1 MVKIQLE
8 TGYLDVKEGTAFP
21 LNFGVADIRDISKRS
36 GAFSK
41 TITLSGT
48 KNNHDLLNHYYDV
61 NVEAGTF
68 DINALT
74 KCIVLQNDLPILE
87 DGYIQLLSVNKKQ
100 RTADYELDVE
110 YEVLVK
116 DSQSDF
122 FTQIDNKELTDIDFS
137 DLNHAI
143 TAANVVASFSNT
155 VTDGYK
161 YVLPLTTD
169 PNYPLKE
176 MRPAIYAKTYFDRI
190 FEGAGYQYDWSTLSA
205 ARFDKLVIPFNGDII
220 NYDYTDYDVEETNVV
235 AIDGYQSA
243 PYWTTFYEQLV
254 SFTEVTDNQNLFAPV
269 AGEYTVPFAFQG
281 GDSITFTFDLNY
293 DINAI
298 NATGATAYLVDM
310 QSTAFTKSYS
320 LVPTFVV
327 VKNGVN
333 LITSGSQL
341 QNVPVSEGQS
351 YPNGTTA
358 VTSNVDDTFS
368 ITISNLLAGDVIEF
382 KAGIVVNSNQVGN
395 NRARWRSNSSPGSGA
410 NVLVDL
416 QLDINSLTL
425 SSAIS
430 SNTLPS
436 GSTMFIN
443 RYVPAKIKQKDFIK
457 SIFTMYNLY
466 TEIDPSEPNVLI
478 LKHRDD
484 YYDSGAE
491 IDWTYKLAKERDQ
504 QLQFLPELSNKKLV
518 LTYKQDSDEPNK
530 IYYDATREVYGQV
543 EFTFDNEYVKG
554 VDTKELMFSP
564 TPVTQTVFGAYVP
577 MIYGAAPKTNVRILY
592 DGGTSTCQPY
602 NIYDYAQT
610 GQTGLTTYPLMHHWD
625 DPLNPS
631 FDINFATCD
640 YYYYSGYEVTNNNLY
655 NLYWRRTV
663 SQINSGKMLT
673 AFFDLNES
681 DIQSLKL
688 NAKVRIDNSWW
699 HINRVIDYD
708 PNIKQLTKVELMSV
722 DDEIDFVPFKKKPIT
737 YKPTKGEY
745 AQAVGEIFRQ
755 RSLNSNTYGQGS
767 DVLIKGVNNIVL
779 PSVKGFIE
787 GDDNVMESD
796 GIITNTINTTTTIG
810 QNFANADLVFD
821 GDREHDTAGYN
832 LGITTD
838 GGNYAESWLYMIT
851 AYAQFGY
858 NLNYVSATNAAVQLY
873 ANNSLCASVTP
884 TSFNFEKSV
893 IFPYVAKT
901 TTYTITDSDYLINC
915 TSGTF
920 TVTLPTAVGIVGKTY
935 IIKNSGTG
943 TITLDG
949 NGTETIDGALT
960 FTLTQYVSVT
970 VVSNGANW
978 IITAVN

>member
-1 MVKIQLE
+1 MSNVKIQLE

-41 TITLSGT
+41 TITLTGT

-87 DGYIQLLSVNKKQ
+87 DGYIQLVSVNKKQ
-100 RTADYELDVE
+100 GSVDYELDVE

-122 FTQIDNKELTDIDFS
+122 FTKIDNAELTDIDFS
-137 DLNHAI
+137 DLNHTI

-161 YVLPLTTD
+161 YVLPMSQD
-169 PNYPLKE
+169 NIYPLKE

-190 FEGAGYQYDWSTLSA
+190 FEGAGYQYDWTTLTD

-220 NYDYTDYDVEETNVV
+220 NYDYTDYDVIET
-235 AIDGYQSA
+235 ARETIDGYQTA
-243 PYWTTFYEQLV
+243 PYWTTFYEQI
-254 SFTEVTDNQNLFAPV
+254 TAWGEVQDNQNLFDNV
-269 AGEYTVPFAFQG
+269 LGEYTVPFAFQG
-281 GDSITFTFDLNY
+281 GDSITFTFDVEY

-310 QSTAFTKSYS
+310 QSSSTTKGYD
-320 LVPTFVV
+320 LRPTFVL
-327 VKNGVN
+327 VKNGIN
-333 LITSGSQL
+333 LITSGFQF
-341 QNVPVSEGQS
+341 NGVGVTEGQT
-351 YPNGTTA
+351 YANGTTA
-358 VTSNVDDTFS
+358 IVSSVTDTIS

-382 KAGIVVNSNQVGN
+382 KAGVAVSSNQTGN

-410 NVLVDL
+410 NVLVDI
-416 QLDINSLTL
+416 QLDLLDVTMST
-425 SSAIS
+425 SIS
-430 SNTLPS
+430 SNTLSS
-436 GSTMFIN
+436 GATMDLN

-484 YYDSGAE
+484 YYDSGAD

-530 IYYDATREVYGQV
+530 IYFDATREVYGQV

-577 MIYGAAPKTNVRILY
+577 MIYGAAPKTNIRILY
-592 DGGTSTCQPY
+592 DGGNSTCQPY
-602 NIYDYAQT
+602 NIYDYGTT

-673 AFFDLNES
+673 AYFDLNES

-722 DDEIDFVPFKKKPIT
+722 DSEIDFVPFKKKPIT

-755 RSLNSNTYGQGS
+755 RSLNSNTYGQGA

-779 PSVKGFIE
+779 PSVRGFIE
-787 GDDNVMESD
+787 GDDNIMEAD
-796 GIITNTINTTTTIG
+796 GIITDSINTTVSG
-810 QNFANADLVFD
+810 GDNFANTDLTFD
-821 GDREHDTAGYN
+821 NDRIHDLSGYYLALMN
-832 LGITTD
+832 GTTFFSDNPVSILDNTSGQAALDIQKDSTTNPALRLEAINGIALEVVD
-838 GGNYAESWLYMIT
+838 GGTILRYFSD
-851 AYAQFGY
+851 
-858 NLNYVSATNAAVQLY
+858 
-873 ANNSLCASVTP
+873 ANP
-884 TSFNFEKSV
+884 
-893 IFPYVAKT
+893 
-901 TTYTITDSDYLINC
+901 
-915 TSGTF
+915 
-920 TVTLPTAVGIVGKTY
+920 TVTLNDNLNVVKVSNIAATVNLPSVASDGLTFTIKYVGVGTA
-935 IIKNSGTG
+935 
-943 TITLDG
+943 TLTAPMG
-949 NGTETIDGALT
+949 YTIDGAASVVMN
-960 FTLTQYVSVT
+960 QYDSIT
-970 VVSNGANW
+970 VVKGGTDW
-978 IITAVN
+978 MII